1 MVCLNETATAVCGWA
16 YLMDANLVGAAFAM
30 YDAAFAGWVVAI
42 LFFVYQ
48 FMLILKTQNLTLS
61 WVTGLFFASL
71 YAVSVFVK
79 PISIQVIFVLLA
91 FELAGILYLLIWK

>member
-1 MVCLNETATAVCGWA
+1 MVTNTTGWTQLMNTDLIGAV
-16 YLMDANLVGAAFAM
+16 FIM
-30 YDAAFAGWVVAI
+30 YDTAFVGWVVAL
-42 LFFVYQ
+42 LFLVYQ
-48 FMLILKTQNLTLS
+48 FMLILKTRNLTLS